1 MAIVVPSL
9 STDIARVEIAWTN
22 VLFPASKG
30 PVTSIFGMNIFIPPG
45 LKTLK
50 SMDFLVICAQSDFKI
65 PKYWPKITRSAIPPI
80 EITELK
86 RSPLIRFNVSSEY
99 GQAVQL

>member
-9 STDIARVEIAWTN
+9 STDIARVDSAWTN

-30 PVTSIFGMNIFIPPG
+30 PVTRILGMNIFIPPG

-50 SMDFLVICAQSDFKI
+50 SIDFLDASAQSDFNI
-65 PKYWPKITRSAIPPI
+65 PKY
-80 EITELK
+80 
-86 RSPLIRFNVSSEY
+86 
-99 GQAVQL
+99 